1 MMAMTVRRINPLGES
16 ELSRVE
22 ASLGVS
28 IPEGYRNFLLATDGG
43 KPVDYMVTPKL
54 GVTKFL
60 GARQI
65 AEHRKRLRGRIPE
78 TVLPIADA
86 AGGNRV
92 CISIAPDEVGAIYL
106 WDHELEPSGA
116 EKAPERIAASFD
128 DFVAQLRVLSRE
140 DLGPSRVISVEIDPE
155 FLKMVRE
162 QEAQEDSLPTLRW
175 PKETA
180 EP

>member
-1 MMAMTVRRINPLGES
+1 MAG
-16 ELSRVE
+16 
-22 ASLGVS
+22 
-28 IPEGYRNFLLATDGG
+28 
-43 KPVDYMVTPKL
+43 
-54 GVTKFL
+54 
-60 GARQI
+60 
-65 AEHRKRLRGRIPE
+65 
-78 TVLPIADA
+78 ADA
-86 AGGNRV
+86 QT
-92 CISIAPDEVGAIYL
+92 PDLHVSCPLQSFPSEQ
-106 WDHELEPSGA
+106 LEPSGA